1 MISRPSLR
9 RASTRC
15 EPMKP
20 APPVTRTCGMSGPGE
35 RSRESKANHLATPR
49 PDRARGIA
57 RVKDAPRMA
66 HDEGVI
72 EDAVIR
78 DDDGEVGPFELLALE
93 RDRSVAQPA
102 VDRDLW
108 CVRVAV
114 ADVGAPVG
122 KQLEHIE
129 SRRFAHVPTSFLY

>member
-20 APPVTRTCGMSGPGE
+20 APPVTRTCGMS
-35 RSRESKANHLATPR
+35 RSKANHLVPTR

-57 RVKDAPRMA
+57 RVKNAPRMG

-78 DDDGEVGPFELLALE
+78 DDDGEVGPFELVALE

-102 VDRDLW
+102 VDRDLR

-114 ADVGAPVG
+114 ADIGAPIG
-122 KQLEHIE
+122 K
-129 SRRFAHVPTSFLY
+129 